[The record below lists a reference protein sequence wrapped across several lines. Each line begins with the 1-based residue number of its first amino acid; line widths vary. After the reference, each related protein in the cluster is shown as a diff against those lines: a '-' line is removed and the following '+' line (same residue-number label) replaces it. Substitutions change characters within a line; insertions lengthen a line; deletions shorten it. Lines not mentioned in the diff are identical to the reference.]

1 MAEVLGT
8 ALSQAGWYL
17 SNEGIEACTSSPDK
31 VNVNDII
38 LIALNTDL
46 RTIGKKFLPSD
57 INGGKVEKLEGPCVL
72 QIQKI
77 RNVAAPKD
85 NEESQAAPRMLR
97 LQMTDG
103 HISCTAVE
111 YSYMSKISL
120 NTPPGTKVKLSG
132 TVDIKNGFLLL
143 NDSNTTVLGG
153 EVEHLI
159 EKWELQRS
167 LSKHN
172 RSNIGTE
179 GGPPPFVPF
188 GQKCASHVQMDSR
201 ELDRRKTL
209 QVTMPVK
216 PANDNDEFEKQRTA
230 AIAEVAKSKETK
242 TFGGGGGGARSNLNM
257 SAAGNRNREILQKEK
272 STKSEGKHEGVYRE
286 LVDEKAL
293 KHITEM
299 GFSKEASRQ
308 ALMDN
313 GNNLEAALNV
323 LLNSNKQKPVTG
335 PPLRGKGKGRGRIRS
350 EDEEELGN
358 TRPSAP
364 STLFD
369 FLESK
374 MGTLSVEEPKSQ
386 PQQLHQGQHRLLNT
400 EQNGIK
406 DNNQTRYLPRSDT
419 RQPRNEKPPRFQR
432 DTQNSKSVSEGS
444 GLPRNR
450 GTERPSTS
458 SGSEVWAEERIRCD
472 RPYSRY
478 DRTKDISYPLSS
490 QHNDGA
496 FKKRDNSMQSRSGR
510 GPPYAEAKESP
521 LPQESI
527 DYNNQKRGKRENQT
541 ANPDYFYDRKPR
553 TINNEAFSGIKIE
566 KHFNVNTDYQN
577 PVRTNSFIGIPNG
590 ETEVPQKGRRVGP
603 IKPAGPITATPY
615 DDKIFYSSGPK
626 RRSGPIKPEKV
637 LESSIPMEYAKLWK
651 PGDECFALY
660 WEDNKFYRAEVEAL
674 HSSGMTAVV
683 KFIDY
688 GNYEEVLLSNIK
700 PIQTEAWLQ
709 GSWKCTGGIRRPGSS
724 PGSATYYLCDFGRK
738 KEPMTRPLS
747 SVEEVMASHGDP
759 LGQHSSFTNLPGLGT
774 NRRRVSAKQG
784 AHDGNILVKPVGRPS
799 HFPL

>member
-1 MAEVLGT
+1 MAEAPGA
-8 ALSQAGWYL
+8 ALSRAGWYL
-17 SNEGIEACTSSPDK
+17 SDEGIEACTSSPDK

-111 YSYMSKISL
+111 FSYLSKISL

-132 TVDIKNGFLLL
+132 AVDIKNGFLLL

-188 GQKCASHVQMDSR
+188 GQKCVSHIQVDSR

-216 PANDNDEFEKQRTA
+216 PPNDNDEFEKQRTA

-257 SAAGNRNREILQKEK
+257 NAAGNRNREILQKEK
-272 STKSEGKHEGVYRE
+272 ANKSEGKHEGVYRE

-293 KHITEM
+293 RHITEM

-335 PPLRGKGKGRGRIRS
+335 PPLR
-350 EDEEELGN
+350 
-358 TRPSAP
+358 
-364 STLFD
+364 
-369 FLESK
+369 
-374 MGTLSVEEPKSQ
+374 EPKSQ
-386 PQQLHQGQHRLLNT
+386 PQQLHQGQNRVSNT
-400 EQNGIK
+400 EQNGVK
-406 DNNQTRYLPRSDT
+406 DNNQPRYLPRNDT

-432 DTQNSKSVSEGS
+432 DTQNSKAVLEGS

-450 GTERPSTS
+450 GSERPSTS
-458 SGSEVWAEERIRCD
+458 SGSEVWAEERTKCD
-472 RPYSRY
+472 RSYSRY
-478 DRTKDISYPLSS
+478 DRTKDTSYLLSS
-490 QHNDGA
+490 QHSDTV
-496 FKKRDNSMQSRSGR
+496 FKKRDNSMQSRSGK
-510 GPPYAEAKESP
+510 GPSYAEAKENP
-521 LPQESI
+521 FPQESV
-527 DYNNQKRGKRENQT
+527 DYNNHKRGKRENQT
-541 ANPDYFYDRKPR
+541 ANSDHFYDRKPR
-553 TINNEAFSGIKIE
+553 TINNEAFSGVKIE
-566 KHFNVNTDYQN
+566 KHFNVNTDYQH
-577 PVRTNSFIGIPNG
+577 PVRMNSFIGVPNG
-590 ETEVPQKGRRVGP
+590 ETEMPLKGRRVGP
-603 IKPAGPITATPY
+603 IKPAGPIMASSC

-651 PGDECFALY
+651 SGDECLALY

-688 GNYEEVLLSNIK
+688 GNYEEVLLSNIR
-700 PIQTEAWLQ
+700 PIQSEAWEEEGTYDQTLEFRR
-709 GSWKCTGGIRRPGSS
+709 GGDGQPRRS
-724 PGSATYYLCDFGRK
+724 
-738 KEPMTRPLS
+738 TRPTQQFYQPPR
-747 SVEEVMASHGDP
+747 AR
-759 LGQHSSFTNLPGLGT
+759 N
-774 NRRRVSAKQG
+774 
-784 AHDGNILVKPVGRPS
+784 
-799 HFPL
+799 

>member
-1 MAEVLGT
+1 MAEVPSA
-8 ALSQAGWYL
+8 ALSQAGWFL
-17 SNEGIEACTSSPDK
+17 SDEGIEACTSSPDK
-31 VNVNDII
+31 VNINDII

-111 YSYMSKISL
+111 FSYMSKISL
-120 NTPPGTKVKLSG
+120 NTPPGTKVKLTG
-132 TVDIKNGFLLL
+132 IVDIKNGFLLL

-167 LSKHN
+167 LSKHS

-188 GQKCASHVQMDSR
+188 GQKCVSHVQVDSR

-216 PANDNDEFEKQRTA
+216 PTNDNDEFEKQRTA

-242 TFGGGGGGARSNLNM
+242 TFGGGGGGVRSNLNM
-257 SAAGNRNREILQKEK
+257 NSAGNRNREILQKEK
-272 STKSEGKHEGVYRE
+272 TTKSEGKHEGVYRE

-358 TRPSAP
+358 ARPSAP

-374 MGTLSVEEPKSQ
+374 MGTLTVEEPKSQ
-386 PQQLHQGQHRLLNT
+386 LQQLHQGQHRLSNT
-400 EQNGIK
+400 EQNGVK
-406 DNNQTRYLPRSDT
+406 DNQPRYLPRNDT

-432 DTQNSKSVSEGS
+432 DIQTSKSVLESS

-450 GTERPSTS
+450 GSERSSTS
-458 SGSEVWAEERIRCD
+458 SVSEVWAEEKIKCD

-478 DRTKDISYPLSS
+478 DRTKDTSYTLSS
-490 QHNDGA
+490 QYSDGT
-496 FKKRDNSMQSRSGR
+496 FKRRDNSMQSRPGR
-510 GPPYAEAKESP
+510 VSSYAEAKENPPS
-521 LPQESI
+521 QESL
-527 DYNNQKRGKRENQT
+527 DYSNQKRGKRENQI
-541 ANPDYFYDRKPR
+541 ANPDHFYDRKPR
-553 TINNEAFSGIKIE
+553 TISNEAFTGVKIE
-566 KHFNVNTDYQN
+566 KHFNVNTDYQT
-577 PVRTNSFIGIPNG
+577 PIQTNSFSGVPNG
-590 ETEVPQKGRRVGP
+590 ETEITLKGKRVGP
-603 IKPAGPITATPY
+603 IKPAGPISSAPY
-615 DDKIFYSSGPK
+615 DNKIFYNSGPK

-637 LESSIPMEYAKLWK
+637 LDSSIPMEYAKLWK

-688 GNYEEVLLSNIK
+688 GNYEEVLLSNIR

-709 GSWKCTGGIRRPGSS
+709 GSWKYTGGIRRLGSS
-724 PGSATYYLCDFGRK
+724 PGSTTYYLCDFGRK
-738 KEPMTRPLS
+738 KAPTTKLLS
-747 SVEEVMASHGDP
+747 SVEEVMASQDDP
-759 LGQHSSFTNLPGLGT
+759 FAQPSSFINLPGLET
-774 NRRRVSAKQG
+774 NMKRIFVKKG
-784 AHDGNILVKPVGRPS
+784 AVD
-799 HFPL
+799 

>member
-1 MAEVLGT
+1 MAIHCLDV
-8 ALSQAGWYL
+8 WRYL
-17 SNEGIEACTSSPDK
+17 SDEGIEACTSSPDK
-31 VNVNDII
+31 FNLNDII

-132 TVDIKNGFLLL
+132 IVDIKNGFLLL
-143 NDSNTTVLGG
+143 NDSNTTILGG

-188 GQKCASHVQMDSR
+188 GQKCVSNVQMDSR

-216 PANDNDEFEKQRTA
+216 PPSDNDEFEKQRTA
-230 AIAEVAKSKETK
+230 AIAEVAKSKE
-242 TFGGGGGGARSNLNM
+242 
-257 SAAGNRNREILQKEK
+257 
-272 STKSEGKHEGVYRE
+272 
-286 LVDEKAL
+286 VDEKAL

-323 LLNSNKQKPVTG
+323 LLNSNKQKPVSG

-358 TRPSAP
+358 ARPSAP

-406 DNNQTRYLPRSDT
+406 DSNQTRYLPRNDT

-432 DTQNSKSVSEGS
+432 DTQNSKSILEGS

-458 SGSEVWAEERIRCD
+458 SGSEGWAEERIRCD

-478 DRTKDISYPLSS
+478 DRTKDTSYPLGS

-496 FKKRDNSMQSRSGR
+496 FRKRDNSMQNRSGR
-510 GPPYAEAKESP
+510 GPAYAEAKENP

-541 ANPDYFYDRKPR
+541 ANPDHFYDRKPR
-553 TINNEAFSGIKIE
+553 TINNEAFSGVKIE
-566 KHFNVNTDYQN
+566 KHFPINTDYQN
-577 PVRTNSFIGIPNG
+577 PVRTNSFIGVPNG
-590 ETEVPQKGRRVGP
+590 ETEMPLKGRRIGP
-603 IKPAGPITATPY
+603 IKPTGPTTATPY
-615 DDKIFYSSGPK
+615 DDKVFYNSGPK

-637 LESSIPMEYAKLWK
+637 LEPSVPMEYAKLWK

-688 GNYEEVLLSNIK
+688 GNYEEVLLSNIR
-700 PIQTEAWLQ
+700 PIQTEAWEEEGTYDQTLEFRR
-709 GSWKCTGGIRRPGSS
+709 GGDGQPRRS
-724 PGSATYYLCDFGRK
+724 
-738 KEPMTRPLS
+738 TRPTQQFYQPPQ
-747 SVEEVMASHGDP
+747 AR
-759 LGQHSSFTNLPGLGT
+759 N
-774 NRRRVSAKQG
+774 
-784 AHDGNILVKPVGRPS
+784 
-799 HFPL
+799 

>member
-1 MAEVLGT
+1 MAEVPSA

-17 SNEGIEACTSSPDK
+17 SDEGIEACKSSPDK
-31 VNVNDII
+31 VNINDII

-85 NEESQAAPRMLR
+85 NEESQVAPRMLR

-111 YSYMSKISL
+111 FNYMSKISL
-120 NTPPGTKVKLSG
+120 NTPPGTKVKLLG
-132 TVDIKNGFLLL
+132 IIDIKNGFLLL
-143 NDSNTTVLGG
+143 NDSNTVVLGG

-188 GQKCASHVQMDSR
+188 GQKCVSHVQVDSR

-209 QVTMPVK
+209 QVTAPAK
-216 PANDNDEFEKQRTA
+216 PPGDNDEFEKQRTA
-230 AIAEVAKSKETK
+230 AIAEVSKSKETK
-242 TFGGGGGGARSNLNM
+242 TFGGGGGNARSNLNI
-257 SAAGNRNREILQKEK
+257 STGGSRNREVFQKEK
-272 STKSEGKHEGVYRE
+272 ITKPEGKYEGVYRE

-323 LLNSNKQKPVTG
+323 LLNSNKQKPVLG
-335 PPLRGKGKGRGRIRS
+335 PPMRGKGKGRGRGRC

-358 TRPSAP
+358 SRPSAP

-374 MGTLSVEEPKSQ
+374 MGSLNMEESKSQ
-386 PQQLHQGQHRLLNT
+386 PQPLHQGQHRLLNN
-400 EQNGIK
+400 EQNGVK
-406 DNNQTRYLPRSDT
+406 DYNQPRHLPRNDT

-432 DTQNSKSVSEGS
+432 DTQNSRQILENS
-444 GLPRNR
+444 GLPRSR
-450 GTERPSTS
+450 GPERQSSSVVHEAWTEERIKSDRPYTRNDRIKDIAYPSTS
-458 SGSEVWAEERIRCD
+458 H
-472 RPYSRY
+472 
-478 DRTKDISYPLSS
+478 
-490 QHNDGA
+490 QNDGA
-496 FKKRDNSMQSRSGR
+496 FKKRDNSMQNRPVK
-510 GPPYAEAKESP
+510 GPSYLEVKESP
-521 LPQESI
+521 LPQETI
-527 DYNNQKRGKRENQT
+527 DHSNQKRGKRENQIS
-541 ANPDYFYDRKPR
+541 NPDHLYERRTR
-553 TINNEAFSGIKIE
+553 TISNEAFSGMKNE
-566 KHFNVNTDYQN
+566 KHFSMNTDYPN
-577 PVRTNSFIGIPNG
+577 SVRTDGFSGIPNG
-590 ETEVPQKGRRVGP
+590 EVEVSMKGRRVGP
-603 IKPAGPITATPY
+603 IKSAGSTGAPAF
-615 DDKIFYSSGPK
+615 DDKMLFYNSGPK

-637 LESSIPMEYAKLWK
+637 LESSLPVECGRMWK

-660 WEDNKFYRAEVEAL
+660 WEDNKFYRAEIEAL

-683 KFIDY
+683 KFSDY
-688 GNYEEVLLSNIK
+688 GNYEEVLLSNIR
-700 PIQTEAWLQ
+700 PIQADAWEEEEGTYDQTLEFRR
-709 GSWKCTGGIRRPGSS
+709 GGDGQPRRS
-724 PGSATYYLCDFGRK
+724 
-738 KEPMTRPLS
+738 TRPTQQFYQPPR
-747 SVEEVMASHGDP
+747 AR
-759 LGQHSSFTNLPGLGT
+759 N
-774 NRRRVSAKQG
+774 
-784 AHDGNILVKPVGRPS
+784 
-799 HFPL
+799 

>member
-1 MAEVLGT
+1 MAEVSGA

-17 SNEGIEACTSSPDK
+17 SDEGVEACTSSPGK
-31 VNVNDII
+31 GSINDII

-72 QIQKI
+72 QIQKV

-97 LQMTDG
+97 VQMTDG
-103 HISCTAVE
+103 HTSCTAVE
-111 YSYMSKISL
+111 FSYISKISL

-143 NDSNTTVLGG
+143 SDSNTTVLGG

-159 EKWELQRS
+159 DKWALQRS
-167 LSKHN
+167 LLKHN
-172 RSNIGTE
+172 RSNIGAE
-179 GGPPPFVPF
+179 GGPPPFLPF
-188 GQKCASHVQMDSR
+188 GQKCASNVQVDSR

-209 QVTMPVK
+209 QVSLPAK

-242 TFGGGGGGARSNLNM
+242 TFGGGGGGARSNLNIG
-257 SAAGNRNREILQKEK
+257 AAGHRNREVLQKEK
-272 STKSEGKHEGVYRE
+272 ASKSESKNEGVYRE

-313 GNNLEAALNV
+313 ANNLEAALNV
-323 LLNSNKQKPVTG
+323 LLNSSKQKPAVG
-335 PPLRGKGKGRGRIRS
+335 PPARGRGKGRGRGRS
-350 EDEEELGN
+350 EDEEDLG
-358 TRPSAP
+358 TARPSAP

-374 MGTLSVEEPKSQ
+374 MGTLNVEEPKSQ
-386 PQQLHQGQHRLLNT
+386 PQHLHQGQHRGWNA
-400 EQNGIK
+400 EQNGMK
-406 DNNQTRYLPRSDT
+406 DGSQSRHLPRNDT
-419 RQPRNEKPPRFQR
+419 RQPRNERPPRFQK
-432 DTQNSKSVSEGS
+432 DTPTSKSTVENSVLS
-444 GLPRNR
+444 RNR
-450 GTERPSTS
+450 GSERPSSS
-458 SGSEVWAEERIRCD
+458 SGSDVWAEERIKCD

-478 DRTKDISYPLSS
+478 DRTKDASHPLGL

-496 FKKRDNSMQSRSGR
+496 FKKRENSMQNRPGR
-510 GPPYAEAKESP
+510 GPLYAEAKENP
-521 LPQESI
+521 LPPEFV
-527 DYNNQKRGKRENQT
+527 DYNNQRRGRRENQT
-541 ANPDYFYDRKPR
+541 GHPDHCYERKPR
-553 TINNEAFSGIKIE
+553 TMNSEAVSGLKIE
-566 KHFNVNTDYQN
+566 KHFSVNTDYPR
-577 PVRTNSFIGIPNG
+577 PVQSNSLGVPNG
-590 ETEVPQKGRRVGP
+590 ETAPPLKGRRVGP
-603 IKPAGPITATPY
+603 IKSAGPVTAVPY
-615 DDKIFYSSGPK
+615 DDKIFYNSGPK

-637 LESSIPMEYAKLWK
+637 IESSIPVEYAKVWK

-683 KFIDY
+683 KFTDY

-700 PIQTEAWLQ
+700 PVQTEAWEEE
-709 GSWKCTGGIRRPGSS
+709 GTYDHTIEFRRGGDGQPRRS
-724 PGSATYYLCDFGRK
+724 
-738 KEPMTRPLS
+738 TRPTQQFYQPPR
-747 SVEEVMASHGDP
+747 AR
-759 LGQHSSFTNLPGLGT
+759 N
-774 NRRRVSAKQG
+774 
-784 AHDGNILVKPVGRPS
+784 
-799 HFPL
+799 

>member
-1 MAEVLGT
+1 MAEAPGA

-17 SNEGIEACTSSPDK
+17 SEEGIEACTSSPDK
-31 VNVNDII
+31 INVNDII

-103 HISCTAVE
+103 HTSCTAVE
-111 YSYMSKISL
+111 FSYMPKISL
-120 NTPPGTKVKLSG
+120 NTPPGTKIKLSG
-132 TVDIKNGFLLL
+132 IVDIKNGFLLL

-159 EKWELQRS
+159 DKWELQRS

-188 GQKCASHVQMDSR
+188 GQKCISHAQVDSR

-216 PANDNDEFEKQRTA
+216 TTNDNDEFEKQRTA

-242 TFGGGGGGARSNLNM
+242 TFGGGGGGVRGNLNM
-257 SAAGNRNREILQKEK
+257 GSVGNRNREVLQKEK
-272 STKSEGKHEGVYRE
+272 SSKAEGKHEGVYRE

-323 LLNSNKQKPVTG
+323 LLNSNKQKPVVG
-335 PPLRGKGKGRGRIRS
+335 PPPRGRGKGRGRGRS
-350 EDEEELGN
+350 EDEDDLGN
-358 TRPSAP
+358 ARPSAP

-374 MGTLSVEEPKSQ
+374 MGTLNVEEPKSQ
-386 PQQLHQGQHRLLNT
+386 PQHLHQGQYRMSNT
-400 EQNGIK
+400 EQNGVK
-406 DNNQTRYLPRSDT
+406 DNNQPRHFPRNDT
-419 RQPRNEKPPRFQR
+419 RQTRNEKPPRFQR
-432 DTQNSKSVSEGS
+432 DTQTLKSALEVS
-444 GLPRNR
+444 GLSRNR
-450 GTERPSTS
+450 GSERLNTST
-458 SGSEVWAEERIRCD
+458 GAEVWAEERIKCD

-478 DRTKDISYPLSS
+478 DRTKDTACPSTS
-490 QHNDGA
+490 QHSDGA
-496 FKKRDNSMQSRSGR
+496 FKKRDNSMQSRPSK
-510 GPPYAEAKESP
+510 GPSYGEAKENP

-527 DYNNQKRGKRENQT
+527 DYNNQKRGKRENYT
-541 ANPDYFYDRKPR
+541 GNPDHFYDRKSR
-553 TINNEAFSGIKIE
+553 TITNEAFSSVKVE
-566 KHFNVNTDYQN
+566 KHFNVSTNYQH
-577 PVRTNSFIGIPNG
+577 PVRSNNFIGVPNG
-590 ETEVPQKGRRVGP
+590 ETDMPLRGRRVGP
-603 IKPAGPITATPY
+603 MQPAGPAAVEPY
-615 DDKIFYSSGPK
+615 DDKIFYNSGPK

-637 LESSIPMEYAKLWK
+637 LESSIPMEYAKVWK

-700 PIQTEAWLQ
+700 PIQTEAWEEEGTYDQTLEFRR
-709 GSWKCTGGIRRPGSS
+709 GGDGQPRRS
-724 PGSATYYLCDFGRK
+724 
-738 KEPMTRPLS
+738 TRPTQQFYQPPR
-747 SVEEVMASHGDP
+747 AR
-759 LGQHSSFTNLPGLGT
+759 N
-774 NRRRVSAKQG
+774 
-784 AHDGNILVKPVGRPS
+784 
-799 HFPL
+799 

>member
-1 MAEVLGT
+1 MAEVPGA

-17 SNEGIEACTSSPDK
+17 SDEGIEACTSSPGK
-31 VNVNDII
+31 VNINDII
-38 LIALNTDL
+38 LIALN
-46 RTIGKKFLPSD
+46 
-57 INGGKVEKLEGPCVL
+57 LEGPCVL
-72 QIQKI
+72 QIQKV

-103 HISCTAVE
+103 HTSCTAVE
-111 YSYMSKISL
+111 FSYISKISL
-120 NTPPGTKVKLSG
+120 NTPPGTKVRLSG
-132 TVDIKNGFLLL
+132 IVEVKNGFLLL
-143 NDSNTTVLGG
+143 TDSNTTVLGG

-159 EKWELQRS
+159 DKWELQRS

-179 GGPPPFVPF
+179 GGPPPFLPF
-188 GQKCASHVQMDSR
+188 GQKCASNVQVDSR

-209 QVTMPVK
+209 QVSMPVK
-216 PANDNDEFEKQRTA
+216 PTNDNDEFEKQRTA

-257 SAAGNRNREILQKEK
+257 GAVSNRNREVLQKERP
-272 STKSEGKHEGVYRE
+272 SKSESKHEGVYRE

-313 GNNLEAALNV
+313 ANNLEAALNV
-323 LLNSNKQKPVTG
+323 LLNSNKQKPVVG
-335 PPLRGKGKGRGRIRS
+335 PPPKGRGKGRGRSRS
-350 EDEEELGN
+350 EDEEDLGN
-358 TRPSAP
+358 ARPSAP

-374 MGTLSVEEPKSQ
+374 MGTLNVEEPKSQ
-386 PQQLHQGQHRLLNT
+386 QQHLHQGQLRVSNT

-406 DNNQTRYLPRSDT
+406 DSNQSRHLPRNDT

-432 DTQNSKSVSEGS
+432 DTPNSKSALESSVLS
-444 GLPRNR
+444 RNR
-450 GTERPSTS
+450 GSERPGVS
-458 SGSEVWAEERIRCD
+458 SGPEVWEEERIKCD

-478 DRTKDISYPLSS
+478 DRIKDASYPSSS
-490 QHNDGA
+490 QHSDGT
-496 FKKRDNSMQSRSGR
+496 FRKRDNSMQNRSGR
-510 GPPYAEAKESP
+510 GPLYTEAKENP
-521 LPQESI
+521 LPQEFI

-541 ANPDYFYDRKPR
+541 GNPDHFYDRKSR
-553 TINNEAFSGIKIE
+553 TMNNEAFSGLKIE
-566 KHFNVNTDYQN
+566 KRFSVNTDYQN
-577 PVRTNSFIGIPNG
+577 PVGSNSFVGVPNG
-590 ETEVPQKGRRVGP
+590 ETEMPLKGRRVGTM
-603 IKPAGPITATPY
+603 KPAGPVTAVSY
-615 DDKIFYSSGPK
+615 DDKVFYSSGPK

-637 LESSIPMEYAKLWK
+637 IESSIPVEYAKMWR

-683 KFIDY
+683 KFTDY

-700 PIQTEAWLQ
+700 PIQTEAWEEE
-709 GSWKCTGGIRRPGSS
+709 GTYDHTIEFRRGGDGQPRRS
-724 PGSATYYLCDFGRK
+724 
-738 KEPMTRPLS
+738 TRPTQQFYQPPR
-747 SVEEVMASHGDP
+747 AR
-759 LGQHSSFTNLPGLGT
+759 N
-774 NRRRVSAKQG
+774 
-784 AHDGNILVKPVGRPS
+784 
-799 HFPL
+799 

>member
-1 MAEVLGT
+1 
-8 ALSQAGWYL
+8 YL
-17 SNEGIEACTSSPDK
+17 SDEGIEACTSSPDK

-57 INGGKVEKLEGPCVL
+57 INSGKVEKLEGPCVL

-111 YSYMSKISL
+111 FSYMSKISL

-132 TVDIKNGFLLL
+132 IVDIKNGFLLL
-143 NDSNTTVLGG
+143 NDSNTAVLGG

-188 GQKCASHVQMDSR
+188 GQKCVSHVQVDSR

-209 QVTMPVK
+209 QVTMPIK
-216 PANDNDEFEKQRTA
+216 PTNDNDEFEKQRTA

-257 SAAGNRNREILQKEK
+257 NAAGNRNREVLQKEK
-272 STKSEGKHEGVYRE
+272 STKSEGKHDGVYRE

-313 GNNLEAALNV
+313 GNNLEAALN
-323 LLNSNKQKPVTG
+323 LLLTSNKQKPVMG
-335 PPLRGKGKGRGRIRS
+335 PPLRGRGKGRGRIKS
-350 EDEEELGN
+350 EDEEDLGN
-358 TRPSAP
+358 ARPSAP

-374 MGTLSVEEPKSQ
+374 MGTLNVEEPKSQ
-386 PQQLHQGQHRLLNT
+386 PQQLHQGQYRSSNT
-400 EQNGIK
+400 EQNGVK
-406 DNNQTRYLPRSDT
+406 DNNHLRHPPRNDT

-432 DTQNSKSVSEGS
+432 DSQNSKSVLEGS

-450 GTERPSTS
+450 GSERPSTS
-458 SGSEVWAEERIRCD
+458 SASEVWAEDRIKCD

-478 DRTKDISYPLSS
+478 DRTKDTSYPSGS
-490 QHNDGA
+490 QHSDGA
-496 FKKRDNSMQSRSGR
+496 FKKRDNSMQSRSGKV
-510 GPPYAEAKESP
+510 PCFAEARENP
-521 LPQESI
+521 LPQECV

-541 ANPDYFYDRKPR
+541 SISDYFYDRKSQ

-566 KHFNVNTDYQN
+566 KHFNVNTDNQN
-577 PVRTNSFIGIPNG
+577 PVRSNSFIGVPNG
-590 ETEVPQKGRRVGP
+590 EVEMPLKGRRIGP
-603 IKPAGPITATPY
+603 IKPAGPVTTIPY
-615 DDKIFYSSGPK
+615 DDKIFYNSGPK
-626 RRSGPIKPEKV
+626 RRTGPIKPEKI
-637 LESSIPMEYAKLWK
+637 LESSIPMEYAKMWK

-683 KFIDY
+683 KFTDY

-700 PIQTEAWLQ
+700 PIQTEAWEEEGTYDQTLEFRR
-709 GSWKCTGGIRRPGSS
+709 GGDGQPRRS
-724 PGSATYYLCDFGRK
+724 
-738 KEPMTRPLS
+738 TRPTQQFYQPPR
-747 SVEEVMASHGDP
+747 AR
-759 LGQHSSFTNLPGLGT
+759 N
-774 NRRRVSAKQG
+774 
-784 AHDGNILVKPVGRPS
+784 
-799 HFPL
+799 

>member
-1 MAEVLGT
+1 M
-8 ALSQAGWYL
+8 
-17 SNEGIEACTSSPDK
+17 
-31 VNVNDII
+31 
-38 LIALNTDL
+38 
-46 RTIGKKFLPSD
+46 KKLWLESD
-57 INGGKVEKLEGPCVL
+57 IYSFVFWQLEGPCVL

-111 YSYMSKISL
+111 FSYMSKLSL

-132 TVDIKNGFLLL
+132 LVDIKNGFLLL

-188 GQKCASHVQMDSR
+188 GQKCVSHVQVDSR

-216 PANDNDEFEKQRTA
+216 PTNDNDEFEKQRTA

-257 SAAGNRNREILQKEK
+257 SAASNRNREILQKER

-358 TRPSAP
+358 ARPSAP

-386 PQQLHQGQHRLLNT
+386 LQQLHQGQYRLSNT

-406 DNNQTRYLPRSDT
+406 DNSQSRYLPRNDT
-419 RQPRNEKPPRFQR
+419 RQSRNEKPPRFQR
-432 DTQNSKSVSEGS
+432 DTQNSKSILEGS

-450 GTERPSTS
+450 GSERPSTS
-458 SGSEVWAEERIRCD
+458 SGSEVWAEERIKYD

-478 DRTKDISYPLSS
+478 DRTKDTSYPLSS
-490 QHNDGA
+490 QHNDAA
-496 FKKRDNSMQSRSGR
+496 FKKRDNSMQSRSGK
-510 GPPYAEAKESP
+510 GPSCADAKENP

-541 ANPDYFYDRKPR
+541 ANPNHFYDRKPR
-553 TINNEAFSGIKIE
+553 TSINNEAFSGVKIE
-566 KHFNVNTDYQN
+566 RHFNVNTDYQN
-577 PVRTNSFIGIPNG
+577 PVRMNSFMGVPNG
-590 ETEVPQKGRRVGP
+590 ETETPLKGRRVGP
-603 IKPAGPITATPY
+603 IKPSGPITTTPY
-615 DDKIFYSSGPK
+615 DDKIFYNSGPK

-688 GNYEEVLLSNIK
+688 GNYEEVLLSNIR
-700 PIQTEAWLQ
+700 PIQTEAWEEEGTYDQTLEFRR
-709 GSWKCTGGIRRPGSS
+709 GGDGQPRRS
-724 PGSATYYLCDFGRK
+724 
-738 KEPMTRPLS
+738 TRPTQQFYQPPR
-747 SVEEVMASHGDP
+747 AR
-759 LGQHSSFTNLPGLGT
+759 N
-774 NRRRVSAKQG
+774 
-784 AHDGNILVKPVGRPS
+784 
-799 HFPL
+799 

>member
-1 MAEVLGT
+1 MTFLAPSWTRCLAANPSVSSGLILPSLRWPPVGAANATLLLYEEPPHDFPR
-8 ALSQAGWYL
+8 YL
-17 SNEGIEACTSSPDK
+17 SDEGIEACTSSPDK

-57 INGGKVEKLEGPCVL
+57 INSGKVEKLEGPCVL

-111 YSYMSKISL
+111 FSYMSKISL

-132 TVDIKNGFLLL
+132 IVDIKNGFLLL

-188 GQKCASHVQMDSR
+188 GQKCVSHVQVDSR

-216 PANDNDEFEKQRTA
+216 PTNDNDEFEKQRTA

-257 SAAGNRNREILQKEK
+257 NAAGNRNREVLQKEK
-272 STKSEGKHEGVYRE
+272 STKSEGKHDGVYRE

-323 LLNSNKQKPVTG
+323 LLTSNKQKPVMG
-335 PPLRGKGKGRGRIRS
+335 PPLRGRGKGRGRIRS
-350 EDEEELGN
+350 EDEEDLGN
-358 TRPSAP
+358 ARPSAP

-374 MGTLSVEEPKSQ
+374 MGTLNVEEPKSQ
-386 PQQLHQGQHRLLNT
+386 PQQLHQGQYRSSNT
-400 EQNGIK
+400 EQNGVK
-406 DNNQTRYLPRSDT
+406 DNNHLRHPPRNDT

-432 DTQNSKSVSEGS
+432 DSQNSKPVLEGS

-450 GTERPSTS
+450 GSERPSTS
-458 SGSEVWAEERIRCD
+458 SASEVWAEDRIKCD

-478 DRTKDISYPLSS
+478 DRTKDTSYPLGS
-490 QHNDGA
+490 QHSDGA
-496 FKKRDNSMQSRSGR
+496 FKKRDNSMQSRSGK
-510 GPPYAEAKESP
+510 GPCFAEAKENP
-521 LPQESI
+521 LPQECV

-541 ANPDYFYDRKPR
+541 SISDYFYDRKSQ

-566 KHFNVNTDYQN
+566 KHFNVNTDNQN
-577 PVRTNSFIGIPNG
+577 PVRSNSFIGVPNG
-590 ETEVPQKGRRVGP
+590 EVEMPLKGRRIGP
-603 IKPAGPITATPY
+603 IKPAGPVTTIPY

-626 RRSGPIKPEKV
+626 RRTGPIKPEKI
-637 LESSIPMEYAKLWK
+637 LESSIPMEYAKMWK

-683 KFIDY
+683 KFTDY

-700 PIQTEAWLQ
+700 PIQTEAWEEEGTYDQTLEFRR
-709 GSWKCTGGIRRPGSS
+709 GGDGQPRRS
-724 PGSATYYLCDFGRK
+724 
-738 KEPMTRPLS
+738 TRPTQQFYQPPR
-747 SVEEVMASHGDP
+747 AR
-759 LGQHSSFTNLPGLGT
+759 N
-774 NRRRVSAKQG
+774 
-784 AHDGNILVKPVGRPS
+784 
-799 HFPL
+799 

>member
-1 MAEVLGT
+1 MAEVPGA

-17 SNEGIEACTSSPDK
+17 SDEGIEACTSSPGK
-31 VNVNDII
+31 VNINDII

-72 QIQKI
+72 QIQKV

-103 HISCTAVE
+103 HTSCTAVE
-111 YSYMSKISL
+111 FSYISKISL
-120 NTPPGTKVKLSG
+120 NTPPGTKVRLSG
-132 TVDIKNGFLLL
+132 VVDVKNGFLLL
-143 NDSNTTVLGG
+143 SDSNTTVLGG

-159 EKWELQRS
+159 DKWELQRS
-167 LSKHN
+167 LSKHS

-179 GGPPPFVPF
+179 GGPPPFLPF
-188 GQKCASHVQMDSR
+188 GQKCASNVQVDSR

-209 QVTMPVK
+209 QVSLPVK
-216 PANDNDEFEKQRTA
+216 PASDNDEFEKQRTA

-257 SAAGNRNREILQKEK
+257 GSVSHRNKEGLQKEK
-272 STKSEGKHEGVYRE
+272 ASKSENKHEGVYRE

-313 GNNLEAALNV
+313 ANNLEAALNV
-323 LLNSNKQKPVTG
+323 LLSSNKQKPVVG
-335 PPLRGKGKGRGRIRS
+335 PPPRGRGKGRGRTRS
-350 EDEEELGN
+350 EDEEDLGN
-358 TRPSAP
+358 ARPSAP
-364 STLFD
+364 TTLFD

-374 MGTLSVEEPKSQ
+374 MGTLNVEEPKSQ
-386 PQQLHQGQHRLLNT
+386 PQHLHQGQQRVSNT

-406 DNNQTRYLPRSDT
+406 DSSNQSRHLLRNDT

-432 DTQNSKSVSEGS
+432 DTPNSKSALESSVLS
-444 GLPRNR
+444 RNR
-450 GTERPSTS
+450 GSERPGS
-458 SGSEVWAEERIRCD
+458 SSASEVWAEERIKCD

-478 DRTKDISYPLSS
+478 DRTKDASYPLSS

-496 FKKRDNSMQSRSGR
+496 FKKRDNSMQNRSGR
-510 GPPYAEAKESP
+510 GPVYTEPKENP
-521 LPQESI
+521 LPQEFL

-541 ANPDYFYDRKPR
+541 GNLDHFYDRKSR
-553 TINNEAFSGIKIE
+553 TMNNEAFSGLKIE
-566 KHFNVNTDYQN
+566 KHFSVNTDYQN
-577 PVRTNSFIGIPNG
+577 PVRSSSFVGVPNG
-590 ETEVPQKGRRVGP
+590 ETEMPLKGRRVGP
-603 IKPAGPITATPY
+603 IKPAGPVTAVSY
-615 DDKIFYSSGPK
+615 DDKIFYNSGPK

-637 LESSIPMEYAKLWK
+637 IESSIPVEYAKMWK

-683 KFIDY
+683 KFTDY

-700 PIQTEAWLQ
+700 PIQTEAWEEE
-709 GSWKCTGGIRRPGSS
+709 GTYDHTIEFRRGGDGQPRRS
-724 PGSATYYLCDFGRK
+724 
-738 KEPMTRPLS
+738 TRPTQQFYQPPR
-747 SVEEVMASHGDP
+747 AR
-759 LGQHSSFTNLPGLGT
+759 N
-774 NRRRVSAKQG
+774 
-784 AHDGNILVKPVGRPS
+784 
-799 HFPL
+799 

>member
-1 MAEVLGT
+1 MAQVANA

-17 SNEGIEACTSSPDK
+17 SDEGIEACTSSPDK

-57 INGGKVEKLEGPCVL
+57 INSGKVEKLEGPCVL
-72 QIQKI
+72 QIQKV

-111 YSYMSKISL
+111 FSYMSKISL

-132 TVDIKNGFLLL
+132 IVDIKNGFLLL

-159 EKWELQRS
+159 EKWELQR
-167 LSKHN
+167 
-172 RSNIGTE
+172 
-179 GGPPPFVPF
+179 
-188 GQKCASHVQMDSR
+188 KCVSHVQVDSR

-209 QVTMPVK
+209 QVTMPIK
-216 PANDNDEFEKQRTA
+216 PTNDNDEFEKQRTA

-257 SAAGNRNREILQKEK
+257 NAAGNRNREVLQKEK
-272 STKSEGKHEGVYRE
+272 STKSEGKHDGVYRE

-323 LLNSNKQKPVTG
+323 LLTSNKQKPVMG
-335 PPLRGKGKGRGRIRS
+335 PPLRGRGKGRGRIRS
-350 EDEEELGN
+350 EDEEDLGN
-358 TRPSAP
+358 ARPSAP

-374 MGTLSVEEPKSQ
+374 MGTLNVEEPKSQ
-386 PQQLHQGQHRLLNT
+386 PQQLHQGQYRSSNT
-400 EQNGIK
+400 EQNGVK
-406 DNNQTRYLPRSDT
+406 DNNHLRHPPRNDT

-432 DTQNSKSVSEGS
+432 DSQNSKSVLEGS

-450 GTERPSTS
+450 GSERPSTS
-458 SGSEVWAEERIRCD
+458 SASEVWAEDRIKCD

-478 DRTKDISYPLSS
+478 DRTKDTSYPLGS
-490 QHNDGA
+490 QHSDGA
-496 FKKRDNSMQSRSGR
+496 FKKRDNSMQSRLGK
-510 GPPYAEAKESP
+510 GPCFAEAKENP
-521 LPQESI
+521 LPQECV

-541 ANPDYFYDRKPR
+541 SISDYFYDRKSQ

-566 KHFNVNTDYQN
+566 KHFNVNTDNQN
-577 PVRTNSFIGIPNG
+577 PVRSNSFIGVPNG
-590 ETEVPQKGRRVGP
+590 EVEMPLKGRRIGP
-603 IKPAGPITATPY
+603 IKAAGPVTTIPY

-626 RRSGPIKPEKV
+626 RRTGPIKPEKI
-637 LESSIPMEYAKLWK
+637 LESSIPMEYAKMWK

-683 KFIDY
+683 KFTDY

-700 PIQTEAWLQ
+700 PIQTEAWEEEGTYDQTLEFRR
-709 GSWKCTGGIRRPGSS
+709 GGDGQPRRS
-724 PGSATYYLCDFGRK
+724 
-738 KEPMTRPLS
+738 TRPTQQFYQPPR
-747 SVEEVMASHGDP
+747 AR
-759 LGQHSSFTNLPGLGT
+759 N
-774 NRRRVSAKQG
+774 
-784 AHDGNILVKPVGRPS
+784 
-799 HFPL
+799 

>member
-1 MAEVLGT
+1 MAEVPGA

-17 SNEGIEACTSSPDK
+17 SDEGIAACTSSPDK

-57 INGGKVEKLEGPCVL
+57 INGGKIEKLEGPCVL

-111 YSYMSKISL
+111 FSYMSKISL

-132 TVDIKNGFLLL
+132 VVDIKNGFLLL
-143 NDSNTTVLGG
+143 DDSNTTVLGG

-188 GQKCASHVQMDSR
+188 GQKCVSHVQVDSK

-216 PANDNDEFEKQRTA
+216 PTNDNDEFEKQRTA

-242 TFGGGGGGARSNLNM
+242 TFGGGGGTARSNLNM
-257 SAAGNRNREILQKEK
+257 SAAGNRNREVLQKEK
-272 STKSEGKHEGVYRE
+272 STKSEGRPEGVYRE

-313 GNNLEAALNV
+313 SNNLEAALNV
-323 LLNSNKQKPVTG
+323 LLNSNKQKPIMG
-335 PPLRGKGKGRGRIRS
+335 PPMR
-350 EDEEELGN
+350 
-358 TRPSAP
+358 
-364 STLFD
+364 
-369 FLESK
+369 
-374 MGTLSVEEPKSQ
+374 EPKSQ
-386 PQQLHQGQHRLLNT
+386 PQQLHQGQHRLSNT
-400 EQNGIK
+400 EQNGVK
-406 DNNQTRYLPRSDT
+406 DNNQPRHLLRNDT

-432 DTQNSKSVSEGS
+432 DSQISKSVLESS
-444 GLPRNR
+444 LPRNR
-450 GTERPSTS
+450 GSERPSTS
-458 SGSEVWAEERIRCD
+458 SGSELWAEERIKCD

-478 DRTKDISYPLSS
+478 DRTKDTSYSLSA
-490 QHNDGA
+490 QHSDVA
-496 FKKRDNSMQSRSGR
+496 FKKRDNSMQSRSGK
-510 GPPYAEAKESP
+510 GPSCVEAKDNL

-541 ANPDYFYDRKPR
+541 ANSDHFYDRKSR

-577 PVRTNSFIGIPNG
+577 PVRSNSFTGVPNG
-590 ETEVPQKGRRVGP
+590 ETEMPLKGRRVGP
-603 IKPAGPITATPY
+603 IKPAGPITTVPY
-615 DDKIFYSSGPK
+615 DDKIFYNSGPK

-637 LESSIPMEYAKLWK
+637 LESSIPLEYAKMWK

-700 PIQTEAWLQ
+700 PIQTEAWEEEGTYDQTLEFRR
-709 GSWKCTGGIRRPGSS
+709 GGDGQPRRS
-724 PGSATYYLCDFGRK
+724 
-738 KEPMTRPLS
+738 TRPTQQFYQPPR
-747 SVEEVMASHGDP
+747 AR
-759 LGQHSSFTNLPGLGT
+759 N
-774 NRRRVSAKQG
+774 
-784 AHDGNILVKPVGRPS
+784 
-799 HFPL
+799 

>member
-1 MAEVLGT
+1 MSDCHVENSF
-8 ALSQAGWYL
+8 LSPQFT
-17 SNEGIEACTSSPDK
+17 EQ
-31 VNVNDII
+31 
-38 LIALNTDL
+38 
-46 RTIGKKFLPSD
+46 
-57 INGGKVEKLEGPCVL
+57 KL
-72 QIQKI
+72 
-77 RNVAAPKD
+77 
-85 NEESQAAPRMLR
+85 
-97 LQMTDG
+97 
-103 HISCTAVE
+103 
-111 YSYMSKISL
+111 
-120 NTPPGTKVKLSG
+120 KLS
-132 TVDIKNGFLLL
+132 I
-143 NDSNTTVLGG
+143 
-153 EVEHLI
+153 
-159 EKWELQRS
+159 LQS

-188 GQKCASHVQMDSR
+188 GQKCISHVQVDSR

-209 QVTMPVK
+209 QVTMPAK
-216 PANDNDEFEKQRTA
+216 QTNDNDEFEKQRTA

-272 STKSEGKHEGVYRE
+272 SAKSEGKHEGVYRE

-323 LLNSNKQKPVTG
+323 LLNSNKHKPVTG

-350 EDEEELGN
+350 EEEEENWEMQG
-358 TRPSAP
+358 PSAP
-364 STLFD
+364 STYLI
-369 FLESK
+369 SWSPK

-386 PQQLHQGQHRLLNT
+386 PQQLHQGQHRLSNT
-400 EQNGIK
+400 EQNGVK
-406 DNNQTRYLPRSDT
+406 DNNQPRHLPRNDT

-432 DTQNSKSVSEGS
+432 DTQNSKSVLEGS

-450 GTERPSTS
+450 GSERPSTS
-458 SGSEVWAEERIRCD
+458 SGSEAWAEERIKCD

-478 DRTKDISYPLSS
+478 DRTKEPSYPFSS
-490 QHNDGA
+490 QHDGA
-496 FKKRDNSMQSRSGR
+496 FKKRDNSMQSRSGK
-510 GPPYAEAKESP
+510 GPSYAEAKENP
-521 LPQESI
+521 LAQEST

-541 ANPDYFYDRKPR
+541 ANPDHFYDRKPR
-553 TINNEAFSGIKIE
+553 TSNETFSGVKIE
-566 KHFNVNTDYQN
+566 KHFNVNTDFQN
-577 PVRTNSFIGIPNG
+577 PVRTNSFLGVPNG
-590 ETEVPQKGRRVGP
+590 ETDMPLRGRRVGP

-615 DDKIFYSSGPK
+615 DDKVFYNSGPK

-688 GNYEEVLLSNIK
+688 GNYEEVLLSNIR
-700 PIQTEAWLQ
+700 PIQTEAWEEE
-709 GSWKCTGGIRRPGSS
+709 
-724 PGSATYYLCDFGRK
+724 ATYDQTLEFRRGGDGQPRRS
-738 KEPMTRPLS
+738 TRPTQQFYQPPR
-747 SVEEVMASHGDP
+747 AR
-759 LGQHSSFTNLPGLGT
+759 N
-774 NRRRVSAKQG
+774 
-784 AHDGNILVKPVGRPS
+784 
-799 HFPL
+799 

>member
-1 MAEVLGT
+1 MAEGPGVL
-8 ALSQAGWYL
+8 LSQAGWYL
-17 SNEGIEACTSSPDK
+17 SDEGIEACASSPDK
-31 VNVNDII
+31 VNINDII

-57 INGGKVEKLEGPCVL
+57 ISSGGKVEKLEGPCVL

-111 YSYMSKISL
+111 FSYMSKISL

-132 TVDIKNGFLLL
+132 NVDIKNGFLLL

-153 EVEHLI
+153 EVEHLV

-167 LSKHN
+167 LSKHS

-188 GQKCASHVQMDSR
+188 GQKCLSHVQVDSR

-242 TFGGGGGGARSNLNM
+242 TFGGAGGGARSNLSMN
-257 SAAGNRNREILQKEK
+257 AVGNRNREVLQKEK
-272 STKSEGKHEGVYRE
+272 LTKSEGKHEGVYRE

-299 GFSKEASRQ
+299 GFSKDASRQ

-323 LLNSNKQKPVTG
+323 LLNSSKQKPVTG
-335 PPLRGKGKGRGRIRS
+335 PPPRGRGKGRGRVRL
-350 EDEEELGN
+350 EDEEDLGN
-358 TRPSAP
+358 ARPSAP

-374 MGTLSVEEPKSQ
+374 MGNLTVEEPKSQ
-386 PQQLHQGQHRLLNT
+386 PQQLHQGQHRMSNS
-400 EQNGIK
+400 EQNGVK
-406 DNNQTRYLPRSDT
+406 DNNQPRYLSRNDT

-432 DTQNSKSVSEGS
+432 DIQNSKSILDGG

-450 GTERPSTS
+450 VSERPSIS
-458 SGSEVWAEERIRCD
+458 SGSEVWAEERIKCD

-478 DRTKDISYPLSS
+478 DRTKDTSYPLSS
-490 QHNDGA
+490 QHNNGA
-496 FKKRDNSMQSRSGR
+496 FNKRDNSMQIRSGK
-510 GPPYAEAKESP
+510 GLSYAEAKENP
-521 LPQESI
+521 PEFI
-527 DYNNQKRGKRENQT
+527 DYNHQKRGKRESQT
-541 ANPDYFYDRKPR
+541 GNPDNFYDRKSR
-553 TINNEAFSGIKIE
+553 TISNDAFGGVKIE
-566 KHFNVNTDYQN
+566 KHFNANTDYQN
-577 PVRTNSFIGIPNG
+577 PVRSNSFIGVPNG
-590 ETEVPQKGRRVGP
+590 ETETPLKGRRVEP
-603 IKPAGPITATPY
+603 IKPAGAVTAVPY
-615 DDKIFYSSGPK
+615 EDKVFYSGGPK

-637 LESSIPMEYAKLWK
+637 LESSIPMEFAKMWK

-700 PIQTEAWLQ
+700 PIQTEAWEEEGTYDQTLEFRR
-709 GSWKCTGGIRRPGSS
+709 GGDGQPRRS
-724 PGSATYYLCDFGRK
+724 
-738 KEPMTRPLS
+738 TRPTQQFYQPPR
-747 SVEEVMASHGDP
+747 AR
-759 LGQHSSFTNLPGLGT
+759 N
-774 NRRRVSAKQG
+774 
-784 AHDGNILVKPVGRPS
+784 
-799 HFPL
+799 

>member
-1 MAEVLGT
+1 MAEVPGA

-17 SNEGIEACTSSPDK
+17 SDEGIEACTSSPGQ
-31 VNVNDII
+31 VSTNDII

-72 QIQKI
+72 QIQKV

-103 HISCTAVE
+103 HTSCTAVE
-111 YSYMSKISL
+111 FSYISKISL
-120 NTPPGTKVKLSG
+120 NTPPGTKVRLSG
-132 TVDIKNGFLLL
+132 VVDVRNGFLLL
-143 NDSNTTVLGG
+143 SDSNTTVLGG

-159 EKWELQRS
+159 DKWQLQRS

-179 GGPPPFVPF
+179 GGPPPFLPF
-188 GQKCASHVQMDSR
+188 GQCASNIQVDSR

-209 QVTMPVK
+209 QVSLPVR

-242 TFGGGGGGARSNLNM
+242 TFGGGGGGARSHLSM
-257 SAAGNRNREILQKEK
+257 GAVSHRSREVLQKEK
-272 STKSEGKHEGVYRE
+272 PSRSESKHEGVYRE

-313 GNNLEAALNV
+313 ANNLEAALNV
-323 LLNSNKQKPVTG
+323 LLNSNKQKPVVG
-335 PPLRGKGKGRGRIRS
+335 PPPRGRGKGRGRARS
-350 EDEEELGN
+350 EDEEDLGN
-358 TRPSAP
+358 ARPSAP

-374 MGTLSVEEPKSQ
+374 MGTLNVEEPKSQ
-386 PQQLHQGQHRLLNT
+386 PQPLHQGQHRVSNA
-400 EQNGIK
+400 EQNGVK
-406 DNNQTRYLPRSDT
+406 DSNQSRHLPRNDT

-432 DTQNSKSVSEGS
+432 DTPNSKSALESSVLS
-444 GLPRNR
+444 RNR
-450 GTERPSTS
+450 ASERPGGS
-458 SGSEVWAEERIRCD
+458 SGSEVWSEERIKCD

-478 DRTKDISYPLSS
+478 DRTKDTSYPISS

-496 FKKRDNSMQSRSGR
+496 FKKRDNSMQNRSGR
-510 GPPYAEAKESP
+510 GPLYAEARENP
-521 LPQESI
+521 LPQEFI
-527 DYNNQKRGKRENQT
+527 DYNSQKRGKRENQT
-541 ANPDYFYDRKPR
+541 GNPDHFYDRKSR
-553 TINNEAFSGIKIE
+553 TMNNEAFSGLKIE
-566 KHFNVNTDYQN
+566 KHFSANTDYQN
-577 PVRTNSFIGIPNG
+577 PVRSNSFVGVPNG
-590 ETEVPQKGRRVGP
+590 ETEMQVKGRRIGP
-603 IKPAGPITATPY
+603 IKPAGPVTAVPY
-615 DDKIFYSSGPK
+615 DDKVFYNSGPK

-637 LESSIPMEYAKLWK
+637 IESSIPVEYAKMWK

-683 KFIDY
+683 KFTDY

-700 PIQTEAWLQ
+700 PIQTEAWEEE
-709 GSWKCTGGIRRPGSS
+709 GTYDHTIEFRRGGDGQPRRS
-724 PGSATYYLCDFGRK
+724 
-738 KEPMTRPLS
+738 TRPTQQFYQPPR
-747 SVEEVMASHGDP
+747 AR
-759 LGQHSSFTNLPGLGT
+759 N
-774 NRRRVSAKQG
+774 
-784 AHDGNILVKPVGRPS
+784 
-799 HFPL
+799 

>member
-1 MAEVLGT
+1 MARSWFIAT
-8 ALSQAGWYL
+8 STSQVQAILLPQPPKYL
-17 SNEGIEACTSSPDK
+17 SDEGIEACTSSPDK

-57 INGGKVEKLEGPCVL
+57 INSGKVEKLEGPCVL

-111 YSYMSKISL
+111 FSYMSKISL

-132 TVDIKNGFLLL
+132 IVDIKNGFLLL

-188 GQKCASHVQMDSR
+188 GQKCVSHVQVDSR

-216 PANDNDEFEKQRTA
+216 PTNDNDEFEKQRTA
-230 AIAEVAKSKETK
+230 AIAEVAKSKE
-242 TFGGGGGGARSNLNM
+242 
-257 SAAGNRNREILQKEK
+257 
-272 STKSEGKHEGVYRE
+272 
-286 LVDEKAL
+286 VDEKAL

-323 LLNSNKQKPVTG
+323 LLTSNKQKPVVG
-335 PPLRGKGKGRGRIRS
+335 PPLKGRGKGRGRIRS
-350 EDEEELGN
+350 EDEEDLGN
-358 TRPSAP
+358 ARPSAP

-374 MGTLSVEEPKSQ
+374 MGTLNVEEPKSQ
-386 PQQLHQGQHRLLNT
+386 PQQLHQGQYRSSNT
-400 EQNGIK
+400 EQNGVK
-406 DNNQTRYLPRSDT
+406 DNSHLRHPPRNDT

-432 DTQNSKSVSEGS
+432 DSQNSKSVVEGS

-450 GTERPSTS
+450 GSERPSTS
-458 SGSEVWAEERIRCD
+458 SVSEVWAEDRIKCD

-478 DRTKDISYPLSS
+478 DRTKDTSYPLGS
-490 QHNDGA
+490 QHSDGA
-496 FKKRDNSMQSRSGR
+496 FKKRDNSMQSRSGK
-510 GPPYAEAKESP
+510 GPSFVEAKENP
-521 LPQESI
+521 LPQGSV
-527 DYNNQKRGKRENQT
+527 DYNNQKRGKRESQT
-541 ANPDYFYDRKPR
+541 SIPDYFYDRKSQ

-577 PVRTNSFIGIPNG
+577 PVRSNSFIGVPNG
-590 ETEVPQKGRRVGP
+590 EVEMPLKGRRIGP
-603 IKPAGPITATPY
+603 IKPAGPVTAVPC
-615 DDKIFYSSGPK
+615 DDKIFYNSGPK
-626 RRSGPIKPEKV
+626 RRSGPIKPEKI
-637 LESSIPMEYAKLWK
+637 LESSIPMEYAKMWK

-700 PIQTEAWLQ
+700 PIQTEAWEEEGTYDQTLEFRR
-709 GSWKCTGGIRRPGSS
+709 GGDGQPRRS
-724 PGSATYYLCDFGRK
+724 
-738 KEPMTRPLS
+738 TRPTQQFYQPPR
-747 SVEEVMASHGDP
+747 AR
-759 LGQHSSFTNLPGLGT
+759 N
-774 NRRRVSAKQG
+774 
-784 AHDGNILVKPVGRPS
+784 
-799 HFPL
+799 

>member
-1 MAEVLGT
+1 
-8 ALSQAGWYL
+8 
-17 SNEGIEACTSSPDK
+17 
-31 VNVNDII
+31 
-38 LIALNTDL
+38 
-46 RTIGKKFLPSD
+46 
-57 INGGKVEKLEGPCVL
+57 
-72 QIQKI
+72 
-77 RNVAAPKD
+77 
-85 NEESQAAPRMLR
+85 MLR

-103 HISCTAVE
+103 HTSCIAVE
-111 YSYMSKISL
+111 FSYMPKISL

-132 TVDIKNGFLLL
+132 IVDVKNGFLLL
-143 NDSNTTVLGG
+143 NDSNTTILGG

-188 GQKCASHVQMDSR
+188 GQKCVSHIQVDTR

-216 PANDNDEFEKQRTA
+216 PTNDNDEFEKQRTA

-242 TFGGGGGGARSNLNM
+242 TFGGGGGSARSNLNM
-257 SAAGNRNREILQKEK
+257 SAVGNRNREVLQKEK
-272 STKSEGKHEGVYRE
+272 SAKSEGKHEGVYRE

-323 LLNSNKQKPVTG
+323 LLNGNKQKPVTG
-335 PPLRGKGKGRGRIRS
+335 PPLR
-350 EDEEELGN
+350 
-358 TRPSAP
+358 
-364 STLFD
+364 
-369 FLESK
+369 
-374 MGTLSVEEPKSQ
+374 EPKSQ
-386 PQQLHQGQHRLLNT
+386 LQQFHQGQHRMSST
-400 EQNGIK
+400 EQNGVK
-406 DNNQTRYLPRSDT
+406 DNNQPRHLPRSDT

-432 DTQNSKSVSEGS
+432 DTQNPKSLLESS

-450 GTERPSTS
+450 ASERPSTS
-458 SGSEVWAEERIRCD
+458 SGSEVWAEERIKCD
-472 RPYSRY
+472 RLYSRY
-478 DRTKDISYPLSS
+478 DRTKDASYPLSS

-496 FKKRDNSMQSRSGR
+496 CKKRENSMQSRSGK
-510 GPPYAEAKESP
+510 GPSYSEAKENP

-541 ANPDYFYDRKPR
+541 GNPDHFYDRKSR
-553 TINNEAFSGIKIE
+553 TINNETFSGVKIE

-577 PVRTNSFIGIPNG
+577 SVRANSFIGVPNG
-590 ETEVPQKGRRVGP
+590 ETEMPLKGRRVGP
-603 IKPAGPITATPY
+603 IKPGGPVTATPY
-615 DDKIFYSSGPK
+615 DEKVFYNSGPK

-637 LESSIPMEYAKLWK
+637 LESSIPVEYAKMWK

-683 KFIDY
+683 KFVDY

-700 PIQTEAWLQ
+700 PIQTEAWEEEGIYDQTLEFRR
-709 GSWKCTGGIRRPGSS
+709 GGDGQPRRS
-724 PGSATYYLCDFGRK
+724 
-738 KEPMTRPLS
+738 TRPTQQFYQPPR
-747 SVEEVMASHGDP
+747 AR
-759 LGQHSSFTNLPGLGT
+759 N
-774 NRRRVSAKQG
+774 
-784 AHDGNILVKPVGRPS
+784 
-799 HFPL
+799 